1 MICSPRP
8 VAALLL
14 LLIVGLSAPAFAA
27 LTILDVLPDEAA
39 ARSGGVAAGDRLL
52 AAGSIDGPWVML
64 DHPLDLVALD
74 FGPGRVQA
82 LRLRLHTPGDDQEP
96 REIELSIGPLGLH
109 TAREDDGL
117 RASAEPA
124 FSGALASGDSGAAI
138 TAWTA
143 AVEAASPSPRTRC
156 WAGLHLVMKLAG
168 ANAFEAATAEAASL
182 DVDCRAASDLDLA
195 SARAAAAEALRLRA
209 TDVDAIAGLYR
220 SATEGA
226 QSQQPL
232 IAAGLSGLL
241 GGYLGRHGRL
251 DEADVALE
259 RAVTGYDGVAPTAW
273 GRAEALAN
281 RGVIDSIRG
290 RFDQGR
296 ERLEDALASIEAL
309 EPGSL
314 AVSSQQINLAILL
327 RRLGEIEAA
336 RALSESA
343 LAIRQRLAPDTA
355 MVAQSLNNLGVLVKN
370 QGDLVAA
377 ERYFSEALELH
388 KRLDSPSLAR
398 ASVLGNLA
406 NLALERLDPEAS
418 LDRHREILALLEP
431 IAPNHR
437 FMVTTRLSLGL
448 GELMRGRLDAAQE
461 QIEAARTLQETIGT
475 EAPIYAA
482 ILEALGRLARERQ
495 RPVEARTLLNQ
506 ALELRRTSD
515 PGSLNVAAIE
525 LALAEVDAEAGA
537 LDSALGGYKQAAVR
551 AAQRAPGSLV
561 EARAQHARADWLWQ
575 NGDHEVALTADAAAV
590 DAFERQRERIGGDW
604 LQRMRFGAGHRSLY
618 VDAIERRLAAGRP
631 AEAFAIQ
638 ERYRAYER
646 RQLLAGRVPVPALET
661 AMKEVDE
668 LAAELSGSDAILG
681 WVVGEQAT
689 WSFLLSADGL
699 KVREL
704 VVSETELRDQIDAVG
719 VLFSVTRPTAAQRQA
734 LNERAQRLHQLL
746 IAPWDASLTAVQ
758 RLVLIPD
765 QALHRLPFA
774 ALQDGATDSYLVER
788 FALVYAASASVYLEA
803 LDQVSGNSRVVA
815 IGDPDLSGFV
825 TTQNDAARSG
835 LPSPLPAARAEV
847 NSIASLYPGRT
858 LRLVGREATEFRVRA
873 ALSGT
878 GLLHFAA
885 HAVVDGA
892 RPLDAYVQLAS
903 SPDESDDGRL
913 TAWEVL
919 SQHRLDADLVTLS
932 ACRTARGRTL
942 GGDGVLGLSQAF
954 QLAGAKAVLAS
965 LWNVPDQVTSQLMT
979 SFYRTLAEGEDAAS
993 ALRTAQ
999 LEVLARQRARSEDG
1013 VLSRMG
1019 RWLRRDSRPDAG
1031 PFEWAAFRLDGHPA
1045 RLPVAGNMGR
1055 QIAAEAD

>member
-1 MICSPRP
+1 MIGFPRP
-8 VAALLL
+8 AAALSL
-14 LLIVGLSAPAFAA
+14 LLIAGLSGPALAA
-27 LTILDVLPDEAA
+27 LTILDVVPDEAA
-39 ARSGGVAAGDRLL
+39 ARAGGVAPGDRLL
-52 AAGSIDGPWVML
+52 AAGPIDGPWVML

-74 FGPGRVQA
+74 LGPGRVQA
-82 LRLRLHTPGDDQEP
+82 LRLRLQTPGDDQEP

-109 TAREDDGL
+109 TARADDDL
-117 RASAEPA
+117 VASAEPA
-124 FSGALASGDSGAAI
+124 FSDALASGESGAAI
-138 TAWTA
+138 DAWAT

-156 WAGLHLVMKLAG
+156 WAGLHLVLKLAG
-168 ANAFEAATAEAASL
+168 ANAFDAATAEAASL
-182 DVDCRAASDLDLA
+182 DVACRGASDFDLA
-195 SARAAAAEALRLRA
+195 LARAAAAHALRHRA
-209 TDVDAIAGLYR
+209 TDVDAIAELYR
-220 SATEGA
+220 AAMEGA
-226 QSQQPL
+226 QSQKPL
-232 IAAGLSGLL
+232 IAAGLSGQL

-259 RAVTGYDGVAPTAW
+259 RAVAGYDSAAPAAW
-273 GRAEALAN
+273 GRGEALAN
-281 RGVIDSIRG
+281 RGLIDMTRG
-290 RFDQGR
+290 RFDQAR
-296 ERLEDALASIEAL
+296 ERLEEALASMEAL
-309 EPGSL
+309 EPESL
-314 AVSSQQINLAILL
+314 GVASQQANLAIVM
-327 RRLGEIEAA
+327 RRLGDLEAA

-343 LAIRQRLAPDTA
+343 LAIRQRLAPDTD
-355 MVAQSLNNLGVLVKN
+355 MVARSLNNLGVLVKN

-377 ERYFSEALELH
+377 ERYYSEALELRQ
-388 KRLDSPSLAR
+388 RLDSPPLAR
-398 ASVLGNLA
+398 AAVLGNLA

-437 FMVTTRLSLGL
+437 YVVTTRLSLGQ

-461 QIEAARTLQETIGT
+461 QLEAARTLQETIGT

-495 RPVEARTLLNQ
+495 RPDEARALLNQ
-506 ALELRRTSD
+506 ALELHRTID
-515 PGSLNVAAIE
+515 PDSLDVAAVE
-525 LALAEVDAEAGA
+525 LALAEVDAEAGV
-537 LDSALGGYKQAAVR
+537 LDSALGGYEQAAVR

-561 EARAQHARADWLWQ
+561 EARAQHARAALRWQ
-575 NGDHEVALTADAAAV
+575 NGDHDVALAADAAAL
-590 DAFERQRERIGGDW
+590 DAFERQRERLGGDW

-646 RQLLAGRVPVPALET
+646 RKLLAGRVPVPALET

-704 VVSETELRDQIDAVG
+704 AVSETELRDQIDAIG

-734 LNERAQRLHQLL
+734 LNERAQSLNQLL
-746 IAPWDASLTAVQ
+746 IAPWDESLTAVR
-758 RLVLIPD
+758 RLILIPD

-835 LPSPLPAARAEV
+835 LQSPLPAARAEV
-847 NSIASLYPGRT
+847 DSIASLYPGRT
-858 LRLVGREATEFRVRA
+858 LRLVGPEATELNVRA

-878 GLLHFAA
+878 GLLHVAA

-903 SPDESDDGRL
+903 SPDESEDGRL

-919 SQHRLDADLVTLS
+919 SQLRLDAELVTLS

-965 LWNVPDQVTSQLMT
+965 LWDVPDQVTSELMA
-979 SFYRTLAEGEDAAS
+979 SFYQTLANGEDAAS
-993 ALRTAQ
+993 ALRAAQ
-999 LEVLARQRARSEDG
+999 IEVLARQRARGGDG

-1019 RWLRRDSRPDAG
+1019 RWLRRDSQPDAG
-1031 PFEWAAFRLDGHPA
+1031 PFEWAAFKLDGRA
-1045 RLPVAGNMGR
+1045 ASLPIVGAMGR
-1055 QIAAEAD
+1055 EIAAEAD